1 MIKVIIEFIKLG
13 FSNNFLLNKLTEK
26 IHENS
31 IKFFTEREL

>member
-26 IHENS
+26 IHE
-31 IKFFTEREL
+31 IL